1 MKLIMRILLA
11 LVVLVVVAVVAVP
24 FLIPSGWIAQKVAEQ
39 VKVHTG
45 RTLAFSDDTSLSFF
59 PDIALTL
66 KDARLSNPPD
76 MPEGFVVSMETLR
89 LKVAL
94 QPLIARK
101 VEVQEFRL
109 EKPSVNL
116 LVTGDG
122 KSNWRM
128 PETAPSTGGGKSD
141 SSSGSAGNQAVET
154 LAPTEI
160 TLGPLNIEGGSLR
173 YLDERSGTV
182 LKLDNINAAIS
193 MPKLDGPIAIKGDL
207 VWNGEKVALDFK
219 ADEPA
224 ALAEDRASPVS
235 FTLAAKPLAMGY
247 AGKISLQQGFHMAG
261 GVNVKTPNLRA
272 LAKWAGAPLAP
283 GKGLGPFQVKSSLA
297 YSKDKITLQ
306 KATLQLDGMNAR
318 GEMAVDLKGAVPF
331 ISGRLGVD
339 KIDVN
344 AYTGGASGEGAGGGG
359 GGGGSAASG
368 AWSKAKI
375 DMSGLKAVNA
385 NLSLNAGNIT
395 YKKTTLSKA
404 EVALTLKGGVLDAK
418 LTNVGLYGGSAAGVL
433 RLNGSRGVPSLAG
446 SLRTK
451 GVKAYPF
458 LKDFAGFEWL
468 EGATAITAQ
477 VSAAGSS
484 QASMVSTLGGKLNIT
499 FSDGAIRGVNIAKMI
514 RGATKNILDGWEKE
528 PAEKTDFSEF
538 SANFTIAK
546 GIATSNDLKLIGPL
560 VRLTGKGTVSMPPK
574 RLSFLISPKVVASL
588 QGQGGLDDL
597 SGVTVPFKVEG
608 PWANPKI
615 YPDIE
620 GILQNPEQA
629 FQAFNKLLGGKNGIK
644 GLDAKSLEKV
654 VKKKTIKKVTK
665 EIDKVLG
672 EDGSKQLEELG
683 GGLLKNLF
691 KKN

>member
-11 LVVLVVVAVVAVP
+11 LVVLVVVAVIAVP
-24 FLIPSGWIAQKVAEQ
+24 FLIPSGWIAEKVAEQ

-45 RTLAFSDDTSLSFF
+45 RTLAFSQDTSLSFF

-76 MPEGFVVSMETLR
+76 MPEGYVVSMETLR

-94 QPLIARK
+94 QPLISRR

-109 EKPSVNL
+109 EKPALNL

-122 KSNWRM
+122 KSNWRL
-128 PETAPSTGGGKSD
+128 PETGGASTGKTD
-141 SSSGSAGNQAVET
+141 SQSTES
-154 LAPTEI
+154 LAPTDI
-160 TLGPLNIEGGSLR
+160 TLGPINIDGGRLR
-173 YLDERSGTV
+173 YLDERTGTS
-182 LKLDNINAAIS
+182 LKIDDINAAIS
-193 MPKLDGPIAIKGDL
+193 LPKLDGAITIKGDL

-224 ALAEDRASPVS
+224 ALAEDRASAVS
-235 FTLAAKPLAMGY
+235 FTLSAKPLAMGY
-247 AGKISLQQGFHMAG
+247 AGKISLQQGFQMAG
-261 GVNVKTPNLRA
+261 GVNVKTPSLRA
-272 LAKWAGAPLAP
+272 LARWADAPLAP
-283 GKGLGPFQVKSSLA
+283 GKGLGPFSVKSSLA
-297 YSKDKITLQ
+297 YSNDKISLQ
-306 KATLQLDGMNAR
+306 KATLKLDGMNAR
-318 GEMAVDLKGAVPF
+318 GDMAVDLKGAVPF

-344 AYTGGASGEGAGGGG
+344 AYTAGGEGSG

-368 AWSKAKI
+368 KWSTANI
-375 DMSGLKAVNA
+375 DMSGLRAVNA
-385 NLSLNAGNIT
+385 NLSLNAGNII

-404 EVALTLKGGVLDAK
+404 VVALTLKGGVLDAK
-418 LTNVGLYGGSAAGVL
+418 LTNVGLYGGSAAGAL
-433 RLNGSRGVPSLAG
+433 RLNGARKVPALAG

-477 VSAAGSS
+477 VSAAGRN
-484 QASMVSTLGGKLNIT
+484 QASMVSTLGGTLNIT

-514 RGATKNILDGWEKE
+514 RGATKNILSGWEKE
-528 PAEKTDFSEF
+528 PSEKTDFSEF
-538 SANFTIAK
+538 SANFNIAK
-546 GIATSNDLKLIGPL
+546 GIASSNDLKLIGPL

-574 RLSFLISPKVVASL
+574 RLNFLISPKVVASL

-608 PWANPKI
+608 PWDNPKI

-620 GILQNPEQA
+620 GILQNPEAA

-691 KKN
+691 KN

>member
-11 LVVLVVVAVVAVP
+11 LVVLVVLAVIAVP
-24 FLIPSGWIAQKVAEQ
+24 FLIPSGWIAEKVAEQ

-45 RTLAFSDDTSLSFF
+45 RTLAFSQDTSLSFF

-76 MPEGFVVSMETLR
+76 MPEGYVVSMETLR

-94 QPLIARK
+94 QPLISRK

-109 EKPSVNL
+109 EKPAVNL
-116 LVTGDG
+116 LITGDG
-122 KSNWRM
+122 KSNWRL
-128 PETAPSTGGGKSD
+128 PETGGTPNGKSD
-141 SSSGSAGNQAVET
+141 SQGTGS
-154 LAPTEI
+154 LAPTDI
-160 TLGPLNIEGGSLR
+160 TLGPINIDGGRLR
-173 YLDERSGTV
+173 YLDERTGTS
-182 LKLDNINAAIS
+182 LKIDDINAAIS
-193 MPKLDGPIAIKGDL
+193 LPKLDGAVTIKGDL

-224 ALAEDRASPVS
+224 ALAEDRASAVS
-235 FTLAAKPLAMGY
+235 FTLSAKPLAMGY
-247 AGKISLQQGFHMAG
+247 AGKISLQQGFQMAG

-272 LAKWAGAPLAP
+272 LARWADAPLAP
-283 GKGLGPFQVKSSLA
+283 GKGLGPFSVKSSLA
-297 YSKDKITLQ
+297 YSNDKISLQ
-306 KATLQLDGMNAR
+306 KATLKLDGMNAR
-318 GEMAVDLKGAVPF
+318 GDMSVDLKGAVPF
-331 ISGRLGVD
+331 INGRLGVD

-344 AYTGGASGEGAGGGG
+344 AYTSAGDGGGG
-359 GGGGSAASG
+359 DGGSAASG
-368 AWSKAKI
+368 KWSTANI
-375 DMSGLKAVNA
+375 DMSGLRAVNA
-385 NLSLNAGNIT
+385 NLSLNAGNII

-404 EVALTLKGGVLDAK
+404 VVALTLKGGVLDAK
-418 LTNVGLYGGSAAGVL
+418 LTNVGLYGGSAAGAL
-433 RLNGSRGVPSLAG
+433 RLNGARKVPALAG

-477 VSAAGSS
+477 VSAAGRN
-484 QASMVSTLGGKLNIT
+484 QASMVSTLGGTLNIT

-514 RGATKNILDGWEKE
+514 RGATKNILSGWEKE
-528 PAEKTDFSEF
+528 PSEKTDFSEF
-538 SANFTIAK
+538 SANFNIAK
-546 GIATSNDLKLIGPL
+546 GIASSNDLKLIGPL
-560 VRLTGKGTVSMPPK
+560 VRLNGKGTVSMPPK
-574 RLSFLISPKVVASL
+574 RLNFLISPKVVASL

-597 SGVTVPFKVEG
+597 SGITVPFRVEG

-691 KKN
+691 KN

>member
-1 MKLIMRILLA
+1 MKLILRILLA

-24 FLIPSGWIAQKVAEQ
+24 FLIPSGWIAEKVAEQ

-45 RTLAFSDDTSLSFF
+45 RTLAFSQDTSLSFF

-94 QPLIARK
+94 QPLISRK
-101 VEVQEFRL
+101 VEVQEFLL
-109 EKPSVNL
+109 EKPSLNL
-116 LVTGDG
+116 LVTSNGE
-122 KSNWRM
+122 SNWRL
-128 PETAPSTGGGKSD
+128 PETAPSAGGKSD
-141 SSSGSAGNQAVET
+141 SSSGTSGNQTADT
-154 LAPTEI
+154 LKPTDI
-160 TLGPLNIEGGSLR
+160 TLGPLNISGGRLR
-173 YLDERSGTV
+173 YLDERSGTT
-182 LKLDNINAAIS
+182 LKIDDINAAIS
-193 MPKLDGPIAIKGDL
+193 LPKLDGPIAIKGDV
-207 VWNGEKVALDFK
+207 VWNGEKVALDLK
-219 ADEPA
+219 VDEPA
-224 ALAEDRASPVS
+224 ALAEDRASAVS

-247 AGKISLQQGFHMAG
+247 AGKLSLQQGFQMAG
-261 GVNVKTPNLRA
+261 GVNIKTPNLRA
-272 LAKWAGAPLAP
+272 LARWADAPLAP
-283 GKGLGPFQVKSSLA
+283 GKGLGPFSVKSSLA
-297 YSKDKITLQ
+297 YSNDKISLQ
-306 KATLQLDGMNAR
+306 KATLKLDGMNAR
-318 GEMAVDLKGAVPF
+318 GDMAVDLKGAVPF

-344 AYTGGASGEGAGGGG
+344 AYTGGPSGEGAAAGGS
-359 GGGGSAASG
+359 GGSAASG
-368 AWSKAKI
+368 AWSTAKI
-375 DMSGLKAVNA
+375 DMSGLRAVNA
-385 NLSLNAGNIT
+385 NLSLNAGNII

-404 EVALTLKGGVLDAK
+404 VVALTLKSGVLDAK
-418 LTNVGLYGGSAAGVL
+418 LTNVGLYGGTAAGVL
-433 RLNGSRGVPSLAG
+433 RLNGSRKVPSLAG

-477 VSAAGSS
+477 VNAGGSS
-484 QASMVSTLGGKLNIT
+484 QAAMVSSLGGKLNIT

-514 RGATKNILDGWEKE
+514 RGATKNILSGWEKE
-528 PAEKTDFSEF
+528 PSEKTDFSEF
-538 SANFTIAK
+538 SANFDIAK
-546 GIATSNDLKLIGPL
+546 GIATNNDLKLIGPL

-574 RLSFLISPKVVASL
+574 RLNFLISPKVVASL
-588 QGQGGLDDL
+588 KGQGGLDDL

-620 GILQNPEQA
+620 GILQNPEAA

-644 GLDAKSLEKV
+644 GLDSKALEKV
-654 VKKKTIKKVTK
+654 VKKKTIEKVTK
-665 EIDKVLG
+665 EIDKVVG
-672 EDGSKQLEELG
+672 EEGTKQLEELG

>member
-1 MKLIMRILLA
+1 MKLIVRILLA
-11 LVVLVVVAVVAVP
+11 LVVLVVVAIIAVP
-24 FLIPSGWIAQKVAEQ
+24 FLVPSGWIAQKVAEQ
-39 VKVHTG
+39 VKAQTG
-45 RTLAFSDDTSLSFF
+45 RTLAFSQDTSLSFF

-76 MPEGFVVSMETLR
+76 MPEGHVVAMETLR

-122 KSNWRM
+122 KSNWRL
-128 PETAPSTGGGKSD
+128 PESAGGASTGT
-141 SSSGSAGNQAVET
+141 SSGTQGESSLT
-154 LAPTEI
+154 PTEI
-160 TLGPLNIEGGSLR
+160 TLGPINIEGGRLR
-173 YLDERSGTV
+173 YLDERSGTA
-182 LKLDNINAAIS
+182 LKLDDINAAIS
-193 MPKLDGPIAIKGDL
+193 LPKLDGPVAIKGDL

-224 ALAEDRASPVS
+224 ALAEDRASAVS

-247 AGKISLQQGFHMAG
+247 AGKISLQQGFQMAG

-272 LAKWAGAPLAP
+272 LARWADAPLAP
-283 GKGLGPFQVKSSLA
+283 GKGLGPFSVKSSLA
-297 YSKDKITLQ
+297 YSNDKISLQ
-306 KATLQLDGMNAR
+306 KATLKLDGMNAR
-318 GEMAVDLKGAVPF
+318 GDMAVDLKGAVPF

-344 AYTGGASGEGAGGGG
+344 AYTSAGEEGGG

-368 AWSKAKI
+368 KWSSANI

-385 NLSLNAGNIT
+385 NLSLNAGNII
-395 YKKTTLSKA
+395 YKKTTLTKA
-404 EVALTLKGGVLDAK
+404 AVALTLKGGVLDAK

-433 RLNGSRGVPSLAG
+433 RLNGARKVPSLAG

-477 VSAAGSS
+477 VSAAGRN
-484 QASMVSTLGGKLNIT
+484 QATMVSTLGGKLNIT

-514 RGATKNILDGWEKE
+514 RGATKNILAGWENE

-538 SANFTIAK
+538 SANFNIAK
-546 GIATSNDLKLIGPL
+546 GIADTNDMKLIGPL

-574 RLSFLISPKVVASL
+574 RLNFLISPKVVASL

-597 SGVTVPFKVEG
+597 SGIKVPFKVEG
-608 PWANPKI
+608 PWADPKI

-654 VKKKTIKKVTK
+654 VKDKTVKKVTK
-665 EIDKVLG
+665 EVEKVLG
-672 EDGSKQLEELG
+672 EDSTKQLEELG
-683 GGLLKNLF
+683 GGLLKDLF
-691 KKN
+691 KKKQN